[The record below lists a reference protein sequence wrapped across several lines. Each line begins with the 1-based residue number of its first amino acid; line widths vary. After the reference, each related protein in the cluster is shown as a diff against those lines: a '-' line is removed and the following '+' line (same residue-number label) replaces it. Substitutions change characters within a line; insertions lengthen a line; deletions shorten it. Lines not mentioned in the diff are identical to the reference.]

1 MCVVSNE
8 DSLKIY
14 KQAIEK
20 DNIWTSNFNI
30 SLLIIDRKSKQT
42 ISNDTE
48 NLKNTNNQLAL
59 TEIYTTIH
67 KTAKSNFL
75 LKYTGTLIK
84 ISQILGNK
92 TNLNRFK
99 RTEIIQS
106 RNQ

>member
-1 MCVVSNE
+1 MKNKTDKST
-8 DSLKIY
+8 
-14 KQAIEK
+14 
-20 DNIWTSNFNI
+20 NIFGNTGNPLSV
-30 SLLIIDRKSKQT
+30 IDRTSKQT

-75 LKYTGTLIK
+75 FKYTETLIK

-92 TNLNRFK
+92 ANLNRFK